1 MIVMNQPPQDPRDPA
16 AVHYIFVCDTGHGL
30 ALRGHS
36 ISYHGS
42 IEFVTCRECL
52 ARNGRKPAPR
62 TKGTAVSPGFPGGDS
77 FIRRA
82 LRWMNGRIRSGLVIC
97 GWRGKR

>member
-1 MIVMNQPPQDPRDPA
+1 MILMNQPPQDPRDPA

-42 IEFVTCRECL
+42 IEFVTCRES
-52 ARNGRKPAPR
+52 GRFR
-62 TKGTAVSPGFPGGDS
+62 
-77 FIRRA
+77 
-82 LRWMNGRIRSGLVIC
+82 
-97 GWRGKR
+97 